1 MSENNTNLPTKEE
14 VLNSEDMLLRGL
26 MEAGNFKNDEEYRRE
41 IKITRSGRT
50 LFSFTVRPLDEE
62 EEIRCFRTATPQLP
76 NPNGKNWPK
85 IDGKTDTAKMRS
97 LKIYTATIDEDKKRI
112 WDNPEFKKK
121 LGVITATEMIDK
133 CLRTGDKDAV
143 LAIIDEISG
152 NGNGNS
158 SIEEGTEDAPSLE
171 EYAKN

>member
-1 MSENNTNLPTKEE
+1 MSENTNNLPSKEE
-14 VLNSEDMLLRGL
+14 VLSSEDMLLRGL
-26 MEAGNFKNDEEYRRE
+26 MEAGNFKNDEAYRRKIE
-41 IKITRSGRT
+41 IKRGDRT

-62 EEIRCFRTATPQLP
+62 EEIRCFRSATPQLP
-76 NPNGKNWPK
+76 NPNGKHWPK

-97 LKIYTATIDEDKKRI
+97 LKIYTATIDEDKKLI
-112 WDNPEFKKK
+112 WDNPAFKQK

-152 NGNGNS
+152 NGSGNS
-158 SIEEGTEDAPSLE
+158 SIEEGKEDAPSLE
-171 EYAKN
+171 EYVKN